1 MFYFNHFWGSYKDIL
16 SPEYILTGFAADENA
31 QLPDDDVM
39 PMKFQ
44 GPVGFM
50 GAVSGTTG
58 PLNLGIG
65 ELF

>member
-1 MFYFNHFWGSYKDIL
+1 MFYFKHFVLDLTKTF
-16 SPEYILTGFAADENA
+16 YILKNIFTGFAADENA

-50 GAVSGTTG
+50 GAVSGSTG
-58 PLNLGIG
+58 PLSLSIG
-65 ELF
+65 

>member
-1 MFYFNHFWGSYKDIL
+1 MFV
-16 SPEYILTGFAADENA
+16 GFAADENA

-58 PLNLGIG
+58 PLSLSIG
-65 ELF
+65 ELRLIYIEPI